1 MKKLLLVLSGSV
13 SFSFSLFS
21 QNNWEVTSY
30 KDESGYIRR
39 TCNTIDQLS
48 ERGFGKVSLAQ
59 SNCPDTGLPV
69 YTLALEGEEI
79 ISPYTGRRYKQGPTG
94 YFGPKARNDKG
105 EITAFGGD
113 PLKYDLDPAMA
124 TLLKKPMDEKA
135 LAFVSI
141 PGNMIQQYH
150 FGATNWARFYGL
162 LHIQM
167 DEKWKS
173 RFQEIVGAYSELR
186 RPSDGAREH
195 APLSRAYNLVGFPEE
210 KEGVLG
216 GGFVDGGTENH
227 KMMWRTSAL
236 VYAEL
241 FPENAK
247 ISGYSITDVKRLV
260 PEMFTAFFN
269 KVLQVGNGEYDSHIY
284 YPHSIYG
291 LLNLYDFSV
300 TAEYREMAKFMLD
313 YELATYGLKMVDN
326 TIAGAQKRGY
336 LSGRQPS
343 EMETLTWAY
352 TGQGSKDM
360 SDAKIHLHQ
369 ATSTYRPNR
378 VISNIVSNKVNMP
391 YQAFMTRPAYH
402 MNIKNAFQ
410 ESFFRSQSYG
420 LGNVAMTMVDN
431 PNQQVVWSLVAE
443 GTNGPLC
450 FGGQQPYRLAP
461 AGHSQYSQTAHSKR
475 TLVLISGNS
484 AAKPQRMLSQEEMS
498 RYSNTPDKLSMLS
511 LPQIRTKEILR
522 EYFSKARLAAA
533 SWLYIP
539 KAVNTIIEKNGKI
552 FIEANNTFMVV
563 FPLAGYEWIKSADW
577 NMDEKADVA
586 EIHDYLNDYYILSVN
601 GLYSGYIVDSAEK
614 SDYQSID
621 KFIDTV
627 LSEDRLSLSDFESDG
642 SVLYKNIEG
651 DVLTVWYQPTGL
663 RAKYAVNNQ
672 VVNYEKWAGGAVYDS
687 PYVKVKDGK
696 MYISDGVEGYQITFK
711 EGKPAYKQILNK

>member
-1 MKKLLLVLSGSV
+1 MKKLLLVISGTL
-13 SFSFSLFS
+13 FLPYSLFS
-21 QNNWEVTSY
+21 QNNWEVASY
-30 KDESGYIRR
+30 KEEPGYIKR
-39 TCNTIDQLS
+39 TCNAVEKLS
-48 ERGFGKVSLAQ
+48 ERGFGQLSLAQ
-59 SNCPDTGLPV
+59 SKCPDTGLPV
-69 YTLALEGEEI
+69 YTWALEGEEI
-79 ISPYTGRRYKQGPTG
+79 ISPYTGRKYKQGPTG
-94 YFGPKARNDKG
+94 YFGPKARNEKG

-113 PLKYDLDPAMA
+113 PLKYDLDPVTA
-124 TLLKKPMDEKA
+124 TLLKEPMDEKA

-162 LHIQM
+162 LHNQM

-173 RFQEIVGAYSELR
+173 RFQEIVGTYSELR

-195 APLSRAYNLVGFPEE
+195 APLSRPYNLVGFPEE

-216 GGFVDGGTENH
+216 GGFVEGGTENH

-241 FPENAK
+241 FSRDAK
-247 ISGYSITDVKRLV
+247 ISGYSTTDVKRLV
-260 PEMFTAFFN
+260 PEMFTTFFN

-284 YPHSIYG
+284 YPHSVYG
-291 LLNLYDFSV
+291 LLNLYDFSL
-300 TAEYREMAKFMLD
+300 TPEYKEMAKFMLD
-313 YELATYGLKMVDN
+313 YDLATYGLKMVDN

-360 SDAKIHLHQ
+360 SEAKIHLHQ
-369 ATSTYRPNR
+369 ATSAYRPNR
-378 VISNIVSNKVNMP
+378 VISNILSNKVKMP
-391 YQAFMTRPAYH
+391 YQAFMTRPSYH
-402 MNIKNAFQ
+402 MNVKNAFQ

-443 GTNGPLC
+443 GRNGPLC
-450 FGGQQPYRLAP
+450 FGGQQPFRLAP

-484 AAKPQRMLSQEEMS
+484 ADKPQRMLSSEEIS
-498 RYSNTPDKLSMLS
+498 RYDNTQEKLLTLP
-511 LPQIRTKEILR
+511 LPQIKSKETLK

-539 KAVNTIIEKNGKI
+539 KAVNRIIEKEGKI
-552 FIEANNTFMVV
+552 FIEANNTFIAV
-563 FPLAGYEWIKSADW
+563 FPLAGYEWINSADW
-577 NMDEKADVA
+577 NLDEKTDLA
-586 EIHDYLNDYYILSVN
+586 EIHGYLNDYYILSVN

-614 SDYQSID
+614 SDYVSIE
-621 KFIDTV
+621 KFIDVV
-627 LSEDRLSLSDFESDG
+627 LSEDRLSLSGFERDG
-642 SVLYKNIEG
+642 SVKYRNIEG
-651 DVLTVWYQPTGL
+651 DELSVWYQPTGL
-663 RAKYAVNNQ
+663 RAKYAVNNRL
-672 VVNYEKWAGGAVYDS
+672 VDYEKWAGGAVYDS

-696 MYISDGVEGYQITFK
+696 MYINDGVEGYQITFK
-711 EGKPAYKQILNK
+711 GGKPEYKQVKNK